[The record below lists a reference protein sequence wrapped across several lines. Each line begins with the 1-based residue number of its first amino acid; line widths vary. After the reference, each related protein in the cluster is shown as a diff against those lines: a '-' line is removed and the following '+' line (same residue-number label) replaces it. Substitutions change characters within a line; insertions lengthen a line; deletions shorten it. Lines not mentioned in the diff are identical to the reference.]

1 MNRDAGLALLLLAAA
16 LAGCAHG
23 GVTRLRLE
31 ADSLGTPAAALTRA
45 LDGVQA
51 LDYTVTIMNGEGSR
65 FEAEHGGRSLA
76 SLFGSDSS
84 CRLRV
89 QTEPA
94 AREHASR
101 VLVESE
107 AHDAGSIAGC
117 RKDAQAILKAAKGE
131 GQPAPR
137 HSPDESTP
145 PASPPPRGTWGY

>member
-1 MNRDAGLALLLLAAA
+1 MT
-16 LAGCAHG
+16 H
-23 GVTRLRLE
+23 LRLE
-31 ADSLGTPAAALTRA
+31 AESLGTPAAALTRA
-45 LDGVQA
+45 LDGVQR
-51 LDYTVTIMNGEGSR
+51 LGYTVMVVDGQGSR

-89 QTEPA
+89 RTEPA

-101 VLVESE
+101 VLVESD

-117 RKDAQAILKAAKGE
+117 RKDAQAILKAARGE

-145 PASPPPRGTWGY
+145 PGSPPPRGTWGY